1 MDPFES
7 QIDARSR
14 RDAEI
19 TEKAYEELFASVS
32 AADIG
37 SFRRDDPKLFDRA
50 VMICLEHN
58 HAEPG
63 SVPEKVLD
71 PDERLEYLCRPGGIM
86 YRPVRLEKNWYKHAF
101 GVMLG
106 NLKNGQPVA
115 LIPRGMAGYEYV
127 DPATEKK
134 VRINKKNVSDLESE
148 AVCFYYPLPAKSLG
162 IRDLVFWILSLFEAG
177 DWLFVILAAIAAVLM
192 GLLPAWV
199 NNLVYGTVIPAGKIK
214 LIAPVTALLLGV
226 CISRILINAIRAL
239 IRGRAAVKLR
249 VYTESA
255 AYARVL
261 MLPPSFFRKFSAGNL
276 SQRITQISVLAQ
288 QLTELLLGAGL
299 TFLLSVFYLF
309 QISRYASALTVP
321 AFLAVFIQAFFTI
334 YTAIAVSRYE
344 KQSMDADAAL
354 SGAAAGMLHGIQKI
368 KLAGAEAR
376 AFARWAHA
384 YAAYARAEFNRPVVL
399 QALPA
404 CVNFIGM
411 LGSIVICYFAG
422 RAQMTVTAYMA
433 FSAAYGQM
441 SAAILSFADLAS
453 QAVKI
458 GPVIEMTAPILE
470 AVPEISSKKTIVS
483 GLNGALDVRNVSFR
497 YDKDSPPVLQDLSF
511 SIRPGEYVAIVGR
524 SGCGKSTLIRLLLG
538 FEKPES
544 GSIVYG
550 PAAYNTEK
558 TDLRSL
564 RRHIGTVMQN
574 GSLFSADIYS
584 NIILAAPSSSV
595 EDAWKAAELAGIA
608 EDIRKM
614 PMGMNTFLSE
624 NSGSISGGQK
634 QRLMIARAVCGRPKI
649 LILDEAT
656 SALDNITQKHVTDS
670 LETLHCTRIVVA
682 HRLSTVQHC
691 GRILVL
697 DGGKIAEQGT
707 YEELM
712 EKGGL
717 FADLVARQKVE

>member
-14 RDAEI
+14 RDEEI

-32 AADIG
+32 GSADMGI
-37 SFRRDDPKLFDRA
+37 FRKDDSELFDRA
-50 VMICLEHN
+50 VTICLEHI

-63 SVPEKVLD
+63 TVPKNVTD
-71 PDERLEYLCRPGGIM
+71 PEERLEYLCRPGGVM
-86 YRPVRLEKNWYKHAF
+86 YRPVRLEKDWYKHAF

-106 NLKNGQPVA
+106 NLKNGHPAA

-127 DPATEKK
+127 DPATEKT
-134 VRINKKNVSDLESE
+134 VRINKKNASDLESE
-148 AVCFYYPLPAKSLG
+148 AVCFYYPLPAKPLG
-162 IRDLVFWILSLFEAG
+162 IRDMIFWILSLFGTG
-177 DWLFVILAAIAAVLM
+177 DWIFVLLAAIAAVLM

-199 NNLVYGTVIPAGKIK
+199 NNLIYGTVIPAGKIN
-214 LIAPVTALLLGV
+214 LIPPVTVLLLGV
-226 CISRILINAIRAL
+226 FISRILIDSIRSM
-239 IRGRAAVKLR
+239 IRGRVAAKLR

-261 MLPPSFFRKFSAGNL
+261 MLPPSFFRKFSSGNL
-276 SQRITQISVLAQ
+276 SQRISQISVLAQ
-288 QLTELLLGAGL
+288 QLTELLLGTGL

-321 AFLAVFIQAFFTI
+321 AFLAVLIQAFFTI

-344 KQSMDADAAL
+344 KQSMDANAVL
-354 SGAAAGMLHGIQKI
+354 SGAEAGMLHGIQKI
-368 KLAGAEAR
+368 KLSGAENR

-399 QALPA
+399 QVLPA

-441 SAAILSFADLAS
+441 SAAILSLADLAS
-453 QAVKI
+453 EAVKI

-470 AVPEISSKKTIVS
+470 AVPEISSDKVIVP
-483 GLNGALDVRNVSFR
+483 GLDGSLDVRNVSFR
-497 YDKDSPPVLQDLSF
+497 YNKDSQMILQDLSF
-511 SIRPGEYVAIVGR
+511 SVRPGEYVAIAGR

-544 GSIVYG
+544 GSVVYG
-550 PAAYNTEK
+550 PAAYDTEK

-574 GSLFSADIYS
+574 GRLFSADIYN
-584 NIILAAPSSSV
+584 NIILASPSSTV
-595 EDAWKAAELAGIA
+595 DDAWKAAELAGIA

-614 PMGMNTFLSE
+614 PMGMNTYLSE
-624 NSGSISGGQK
+624 SSGSISGGQK
-634 QRLMIARAVCGRPKI
+634 QRLMIARAVCGSPKI

-670 LETLHCTRIVVA
+670 LETLHCTRIVIA
-682 HRLSTVQHC
+682 HRLSTVRHC

-717 FADLVARQKVE
+717 FADLVARQKV

>member
-1 MDPFES
+1 
-7 QIDARSR
+7 
-14 RDAEI
+14 
-19 TEKAYEELFASVS
+19 
-32 AADIG
+32 
-37 SFRRDDPKLFDRA
+37 
-50 VMICLEHN
+50 
-58 HAEPG
+58 
-63 SVPEKVLD
+63 
-71 PDERLEYLCRPGGIM
+71 
-86 YRPVRLEKNWYKHAF
+86 
-101 GVMLG
+101 
-106 NLKNGQPVA
+106 
-115 LIPRGMAGYEYV
+115 
-127 DPATEKK
+127 
-134 VRINKKNVSDLESE
+134 
-148 AVCFYYPLPAKSLG
+148 
-162 IRDLVFWILSLFEAG
+162 
-177 DWLFVILAAIAAVLM
+177 M

-199 NNLVYGTVIPAGKIK
+199 NNLVYGTVIPAGKIE
-214 LIAPVTALLLGV
+214 LIAPITVLLLGV
-226 CISRILINAIRAL
+226 SISRILIDSIRSM

-261 MLPPSFFRKFSAGNL
+261 MLPPSFFRKFSSGNL
-276 SQRITQISVLAQ
+276 SQRIAQISDLAQ
-288 QLTELLLGAGL
+288 QLTELLLGTGL
-299 TFLLSVFYLF
+299 TFLLSIFYLI
-309 QISRYASALTVP
+309 QISRYASALTFP

-344 KQSMDADAAL
+344 KQSMDANAVL

-368 KLAGAEAR
+368 KLSGAENR

-411 LGSIVICYFAG
+411 LGSILICYFAG
-422 RAQMTVTAYMA
+422 REQMTVTAYMA

-470 AVPEISSKKTIVS
+470 AVPEISSEKVIVPRLDGS
-483 GLNGALDVRNVSFR
+483 LDVRNVSFR
-497 YDKDSPPVLQDLSF
+497 YNKDSRMILQDLSF
-511 SIRPGEYVAIVGR
+511 SVRPGEYVAIVGR

-544 GSIVYG
+544 GSVVYG
-550 PAAYNTEK
+550 PAAYDTEK

-574 GSLFSADIYS
+574 GSLFSADIYN
-584 NIILAAPSSSV
+584 NIILASPSSSV
-595 EDAWKAAELAGIA
+595 DDAWKAAELAGIA

-614 PMGMNTFLSE
+614 PMGMNTLLSE

-634 QRLMIARAVCGRPKI
+634 QRLMIARAICGSPKI

-670 LETLHCTRIVVA
+670 LESLHCTRIVVA

-707 YEELM
+707 YEDLM

-717 FADLVARQKVE
+717 FADLVARQKV

>member
-14 RDAEI
+14 RDEEI
-19 TEKAYEELFASVS
+19 IEKAYEELFTSVS
-32 AADIG
+32 GSVDMG
-37 SFRRDDPKLFDRA
+37 SFRKDDMELFDRA
-50 VMICLEHN
+50 VTICLKHI

-63 SVPEKVLD
+63 TVPKKVTDPEK
-71 PDERLEYLCRPGGIM
+71 RLEYLCRPGGIM
-86 YRPVRLEKNWYKHAF
+86 YRPVRLEKNWYKNAF

-106 NLKNGQPVA
+106 NLKNGQPAA

-127 DPATEKK
+127 DPATEKT
-134 VRINKKNVSDLESE
+134 VRVRKKNASDLETE
-148 AVCFYYPLPAKSLG
+148 AVCFYYPLPPKSLG
-162 IRDLVFWILSLFEAG
+162 IRDLIFWILSLFETG
-177 DWLFVILAAIAAVLM
+177 DWIFVILAAIAAVLM

-199 NNLVYGTVIPAGKIK
+199 NNLVYGTVIPAGKIN
-214 LIAPVTALLLGV
+214 LVFPVTVLLLGV
-226 CISRILINAIRAL
+226 GISRILIDSIRSL
-239 IRGRAAVKLR
+239 IRGRVAVKLR

-255 AYARVL
+255 AYSRVL
-261 MLPPSFFRKFSAGNL
+261 MLPPSFFRKFSSGNL
-276 SQRITQISVLAQ
+276 SQRISQISVLVQ

-299 TFLLSVFYLF
+299 TFLLSIFYLF
-309 QISRYASALTVP
+309 QISRYASALTVQ

-334 YTAIAVSRYE
+334 YTALAVSRYE
-344 KQSMDADAAL
+344 KLSMDANAVL
-354 SGAAAGMLHGIQKI
+354 SGAEAGMLHGIQKI
-368 KLAGAEAR
+368 KLSGAENR

-384 YAAYARAEFNRPVVL
+384 YSAYARAEFNRPVVL

-404 CVNFIGM
+404 FVNFIGM

-422 RAQMTVTAYMA
+422 KAQMTVTAYMA

-470 AVPEISSKKTIVS
+470 AVPEISSEKVIVR
-483 GLNGALDVRNVSFR
+483 GLDGSLDVRNVSFR
-497 YDKDSPPVLQDLSF
+497 YNKDSRMILQDLSF
-511 SIRPGEYVAIVGR
+511 SVRPGEYVAIVGR

-538 FEKPES
+538 FEKPER
-544 GSIVYG
+544 GSVVYG
-550 PAAYNTEK
+550 PAAYDTEK

-584 NIILAAPSSSV
+584 NIILASPSSSV
-595 EDAWKAAELAGIA
+595 DDAWKAAELAGIA

-614 PMGMNTFLSE
+614 PMGMNTLLSE

-634 QRLMIARAVCGRPKI
+634 QRLMIARAICGSPKI

-670 LETLHCTRIVVA
+670 LETIHCTRIVIA

-691 GRILVL
+691 DRILVL
-697 DGGKIAEQGT
+697 DSGKIAEQGT

-717 FADLVARQKVE
+717 FADLVARQKV

>member
-14 RDAEI
+14 RDEEI

-32 AADIG
+32 GSADMGI
-37 SFRRDDPKLFDRA
+37 FRKDDSELFDRA
-50 VMICLEHN
+50 VTICLEHI

-63 SVPEKVLD
+63 TVPKNVTD
-71 PDERLEYLCRPGGIM
+71 PEERLEYLCRPGGVM
-86 YRPVRLEKNWYKHAF
+86 YRPVRLEKDWYKHAF

-106 NLKNGQPVA
+106 NLKNGHPAA

-127 DPATEKK
+127 DPATEKT
-134 VRINKKNVSDLESE
+134 VRINKKNISDLEAE
-148 AVCFYYPLPAKSLG
+148 AVCFYYPLPAKELG
-162 IRDLVFWILSLFEAG
+162 IRDLIFWILSLFETG
-177 DWLFVILAAIAAVLM
+177 DWIFVLLAAIAAVLM

-199 NNLVYGTVIPAGKIK
+199 NNLIYGTVIPAGKIN
-214 LIAPVTALLLGV
+214 LIPPVTVLLLGV
-226 CISRILINAIRAL
+226 FISRILIDSIRSM
-239 IRGRAAVKLR
+239 IRGRVAAKLR

-261 MLPPSFFRKFSAGNL
+261 MLPPSFFRKFSSGNL
-276 SQRITQISVLAQ
+276 SQRISQISVLAQ
-288 QLTELLLGAGL
+288 QLTELLLGTGL

-321 AFLAVFIQAFFTI
+321 AFLAVLIQAFFTI

-344 KQSMDADAAL
+344 KQSMDANAVL
-354 SGAAAGMLHGIQKI
+354 SGAEAGMLHGIQKI
-368 KLAGAEAR
+368 KLSGAENR

-399 QALPA
+399 QVLPA

-441 SAAILSFADLAS
+441 SAAILSLADLAS
-453 QAVKI
+453 EAVKI

-470 AVPEISSKKTIVS
+470 AVPEISSDKVIVP
-483 GLNGALDVRNVSFR
+483 GLDGSLDVRNVSFR
-497 YDKDSPPVLQDLSF
+497 YNKDSQMILQDLSF
-511 SIRPGEYVAIVGR
+511 SVRPGEYVAIAGR

-544 GSIVYG
+544 GSVVYG
-550 PAAYNTEK
+550 PAAYDTEK

-574 GSLFSADIYS
+574 GRLFSADIYN
-584 NIILAAPSSSV
+584 NIILASPSSTV
-595 EDAWKAAELAGIA
+595 DDAWKAAELAGIA

-614 PMGMNTFLSE
+614 PMGMNTLLSE

-634 QRLMIARAVCGRPKI
+634 QRLMIARAVCGSPKI

-670 LETLHCTRIVVA
+670 LETLHCTRIVIA
-682 HRLSTVQHC
+682 HRLSTVRHC

-717 FADLVARQKVE
+717 FADLVARQKV